1 MWITRDYGGELHMND
16 IRQLWTKCSEL
27 LQNELPEGT
36 WKTWIEPAR
45 LVSFESDTFT
55 LVVPNVLVKD
65 RIETK
70 FLKLIEKTVN
80 GITGVDSKVCIEIQA
95 QEKLAPNGAAS
106 SLPVADS
113 LELIDIISQSVPFS
127 ADKAAI
133 EEEEI
138 NQNSSKETLSSPGTK
153 VRPPAGQSQAGNDT
167 DSNSTRYTF
176 DAFVIG
182 SSNRFAHAASL
193 SVAEKPAKAYNPLFI
208 HGEAGLGKTHLLHAI
223 GNYVKEN
230 YPTYKVTYV
239 STETFMNEFVD
250 AIRRNTTGDFKR
262 RYRQC
267 DVLLV
272 DDIQF
277 LEGKESLQE
286 EFFHTFNSL
295 NDSQK
300 QIVITSDRPPKA
312 IATLENRLKSR
323 FLSGLITDIQP
334 PDLETR
340 LAILRKMAFGEGVT
354 MKDEVL
360 EFIANHV
367 TDNIRELEGAFI
379 RASAFTSLSGTPLD
393 RTLAEQVLSDIVSSN
408 QGRAVTPAVILDIT
422 AKTFGFSIEELCS
435 ASRRR
440 PLTTARQIAMYLCRE
455 LTDYSY
461 PAIGNEFGGRDHTT
475 VIHAVSKVSAMMAQ
489 RKQIYDQVSSLI
501 HQIKSSG

>member
-1 MWITRDYGGELHMND
+1 MND
-16 IRQLWTKCSEL
+16 TKELWTKCSKY
-27 LQNELPEGT
+27 LQGELPEGA
-36 WKTWIEPAR
+36 WKAWIEPAH
-45 LVSFESDTFT
+45 VISYEEEIVT
-55 LVVPNVLVKD
+55 LGVPNLLVKD
-65 RIETK
+65 RIESK
-70 FLKLIEKTVN
+70 FM
-80 GITGVDSKVCIEIQA
+80 S
-95 QEKLAPNGAAS
+95 
-106 SLPVADS
+106 
-113 LELIDIISQSVPFS
+113 
-127 ADKAAI
+127 AI
-133 EEEEI
+133 ERALFGVTGSEPTI
-138 NQNSSKETLSSPGTK
+138 NITVDDVDLDESYDPIASEDLVEKPGTK
-153 VRPPAGQSQAGNDT
+153 LAENNLPGHGNDVSPENST
-167 DSNSTRYTF
+167 GNGSPNGKPLEVQNSMESSSTRYTF

-182 SSNRFAHAASL
+182 SSNRFAHAAAL

-208 HGEAGLGKTHLLHAI
+208 HGEAGLGKTHLLHSI
-223 GNYVKEN
+223 GNYVKEH

-250 AIRRNTTGDFKR
+250 AIRRNTTVDFKR
-262 RYRQC
+262 RYREC

-295 NDSQK
+295 SDAQH

-312 IATLENRLKSR
+312 IATLENRLRSR

-340 LAILRKMAFGEGVT
+340 LAILHKKSYAEGIT

-360 EFIANHV
+360 DFIANHV

-379 RASAFTSLSGTPLD
+379 RASAFSSLSGKPMD
-393 RTLAEQVLSDIVSSN
+393 RELAEQVLSDIVTSN
-408 QGRAVTPAVILDIT
+408 QGQSVTPAKIIEIT
-422 AKTFGFSIEELCS
+422 AKSFGFSVDELCS

-475 VIHAVSKVSAMMAQ
+475 VIHGVSKVSSMMMQ
-489 RKQIYDQVSSLI
+489 RKQIYDQVTGLI